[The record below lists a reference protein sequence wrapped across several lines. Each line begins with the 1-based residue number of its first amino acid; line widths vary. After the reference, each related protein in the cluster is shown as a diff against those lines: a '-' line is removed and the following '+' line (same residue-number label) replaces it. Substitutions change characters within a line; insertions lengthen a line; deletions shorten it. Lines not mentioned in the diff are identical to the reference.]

1 MLKAGVFS
9 KERRMLK
16 DLKTAEL
23 VEIVENGWYLLTNET
38 IFQLVKDDPTIL
50 EKLGLIFNI
59 TLEQFEVVNP
69 GGLRLDPSRLVYFYK
84 RRRLTRKGKY
94 FLVGKEFRLFTA
106 GGLKELMD
114 IVDLPIPGSEKL
126 LRIAEIAA
134 EHGFIFRTR
143 RGSYEVIDDF
153 IPRVNRKKKGLILDY
168 TFDSLPD
175 KRRIKSRLLEKGMV
189 KVGDKIYL
197 LSSEIRKSLQMM
209 GKYRKLTEENIE
221 NFRKD
226 LITNFPET
234 LLKKLSDRVE
244 EVVFA
249 RLVKVPGVYRGKS
262 TGGYKPDVLILEDL
276 INGEM
281 KKIDEDAELVKKV
294 EKARRKGKRV
304 IFYDGMWIDICSYK
318 VEKKTGEKSRKRLL
332 PLYDVKIKHNV
343 KELEYVAPLEK
354 RELLPKLSRH
364 FKRKLYSFQMMGV
377 GRMLYAYRE
386 GFQGFLLADDMGL
399 GKTTQVLAFLS
410 ILYDMNK
417 LFPALVVVPKA
428 LVENWVKQI
437 ELCFPVLKNHL
448 ITRDGFTKTRK
459 DFLLITNYEDLRN
472 NVLNYIDVEWKVVVL
487 DEIQRIKNHTS
498 KTSRV
503 MKALK
508 ADFRVGMSGTPVENN
523 IYELWNIYDFLHPGF
538 LGTLK
543 EFRKKYD
550 LLNRDPFS
558 GEGEKLARELYE
570 NLRILFIRRTKEHE
584 ELMNDLP
591 GISYHEINVKMFPEQ
606 EEIYMEIAARFR
618 KEGPEQF
625 LKYAQYLLQVCD
637 HPAVYDVEK
646 YGDARSAKLE
656 MLLKILEKIFR
667 KKEKVLIFSRF
678 LSTQA
683 ILKERI
689 ESEFGKK
696 VHVINGQL
704 NPQTR
709 EEKIGEFQKGEV
721 DVLVINPRVGGVGLT
736 LVEANNVVHYT
747 VEWNPAVISQ
757 ATDRVYRIGQT
768 KDVEVY
774 HLYSK
779 FDKARFHTIE
789 EYIRETLR
797 KKKKISENIMIPLNV
812 VEKAMGNSL
821 KDYYRVLVKGM
832 GK

>member
-9 KERRMLK
+9 KEKRMLK

-84 RRRLTRKGKY
+84 GRRLTRKGKY

-226 LITNFPET
+226 LMTNFPET

-276 INGEM
+276 INGEI
-281 KKIDEDAELVKKV
+281 KKIDENAELVKKV

-304 IFYDGMWIDICSYK
+304 IFHNGMWIDICNYK
-318 VEKKTGEKSRKRLL
+318 VEEKTGEKSKKSLL
-332 PLYDVKIKHNV
+332 PVYDVEIKHNV

-689 ESEFGKK
+689 ESEFEKK

-704 NPQTR
+704 NSQTR
-709 EEKIGEFQKGEV
+709 EEKIGDFQKGEV

-789 EYIRETLR
+789 EYIRETLK
-797 KKKKISENIMIPLNV
+797 KKKKISENVMIPLNV

>member
-23 VEIVENGWYLLTNET
+23 VEIVENGWYLLTNE
-38 IFQLVKDDPTIL
+38 ILFQLVKDDPTIL

-69 GGLRLDPSRLVYFYK
+69 GGLRLDPSRLVCFYK
-84 RRRLTRKGKY
+84 GRRLTRKGKY

-143 RGSYEVIDDF
+143 RESYEVIDDF

-197 LSSEIRKSLQMM
+197 LSSEIRKSLQMIE
-209 GKYRKLTEENIE
+209 KYRKLTEENIE

-276 INGEM
+276 INGEI
-281 KKIDEDAELVKKV
+281 KKIDENAELVKKV

-304 IFYDGMWIDICSYK
+304 IFHDGMWIDICNYK
-318 VEKKTGEKSRKRLL
+318 VEKKTGEKSKKSLL
-332 PLYDVKIKHNV
+332 PVYDVKIKHNV

-377 GRMLYAYRE
+377 SRMLYAYRE

-637 HPAVYDVEK
+637 HPAVYDAEK
-646 YGDARSAKLE
+646 YSDARSAKLE

-667 KKEKVLIFSRF
+667 RKEKVLIFSRF

-709 EEKIGEFQKGEV
+709 EEKIGDFQKGEV

-757 ATDRVYRIGQT
+757 ATDRAYRIGQT
-768 KDVEVY
+768 RDVEVY

-789 EYIRETLR
+789 EYIRETLK
-797 KKKKISENIMIPLNV
+797 KKKKISENVMIPLNV
-812 VEKAMGNSL
+812 VEKAMGSSL

>member
-50 EKLGLIFNI
+50 EKLGLIFDI
-59 TLEQFEVVNP
+59 MLEQFEVVNP
-69 GGLRLDPSRLVYFYK
+69 GGLRLNPSRLGYFYK
-84 RRRLTRKGKY
+84 GQRLTRKGKY

-143 RGSYEVIDDF
+143 RESYEVIDDF

-189 KVGDKIYL
+189 KVGDKICL
-197 LSSEIRKSLQMM
+197 LSSETRKSLQMM
-209 GKYRKLTEENIE
+209 GRYRKLTEENIE

-234 LLKKLSDRVE
+234 LLRKLSDRVE
-244 EVVFA
+244 EIVFA
-249 RLVKVPGVYRGKS
+249 RLVKVPGVSRERA

-606 EEIYMEIAARFR
+606 EEIYMEIAAQFR

-757 ATDRVYRIGQT
+757 ATDRAYRIGQMR
-768 KDVEVY
+768 DVEVY